1 MMNTLPEAVGS
12 QETQQMDFR
21 LIIAS
26 SCLFVAACA
35 SPGLHEPSRDI
46 DKPDLLSGEAIFG
59 TPVDSGAVPDPGLFE
74 VDEAMRA
81 FVAEHVGNA
90 RTGRERM
97 RRLLDGMVTSGL
109 MSIDYDD
116 SATKTAPQTFHD
128 RVGNCMSFTSLFVV
142 LAREAGLEV
151 TFQIVAVPPTWY
163 ADSDLI
169 ILNDHVNA
177 LVRQEFGKRVIVDFN
192 ATELKGNY
200 ETEPVSDA
208 YAQALYFNNIAMDA
222 LRERDYEQ
230 AFRLL
235 KKAIQTHPDIAGNWA
250 NLGVIYSRNK
260 LHDHAIAAYSVALDI
275 DSKHRPSLNNLAYL
289 YRSLGDD
296 EKAEYYAKR
305 IRRYNNQNP
314 YYHYYQALASYRDGE
329 YQLAE
334 SQLKRALWL
343 KSTEHN
349 FYKLRGLIAE
359 ATGDTDLALYS
370 FTRAHELAAFS
381 DAQSIYSAK
390 IEMLKNRD

>member
-1 MMNTLPEAVGS
+1 MN
-12 QETQQMDFR
+12 FR
-21 LIIAS
+21 LIVVS

-35 SPGLHEPSRDI
+35 SPGLHGPSRDI
-46 DKPDLLSGEAIFG
+46 DRTELLSGDAIFG
-59 TPVDSGAVPDPGLFE
+59 MPIDSSTVPDPGLFE

-90 RTGRERM
+90 RTERERL

-151 TFQIVAVPPTWY
+151 TFQEVAVPPVWY
-163 ADSDLI
+163 ADSDLV
-169 ILNDHVNA
+169 ILNGHVNA
-177 LVRQEFGKRVIVDFN
+177 LVRQKFEKRIVVDFN
-192 ATELKGNY
+192 AIEFKGDY
-200 ETEPVSDA
+200 ETEPVSDT
-208 YAQALYFNNIAMDA
+208 YAQALFFNNIAMDA
-222 LRERDYEQ
+222 LREGDHEE

-235 KKAIQTHPDIAGNWA
+235 KKAIKAHPEIAANWA
-250 NLGVIYSRNK
+250 NLGVIYSRNA
-260 LHDHAIAAYSVALDI
+260 LYDHAIRAYSVALDI
-275 DSKHRPSLNNLAYL
+275 NNKHRPSLNNLASL
-289 YRSLGDD
+289 YRSLGD
-296 EKAEYYAKR
+296 EERAEYYAKR
-305 IRRYNNQNP
+305 IRRYNSQNP
-314 YYHYYQALASYRDGE
+314 YYHSYQALASSQGGD

-334 SQLKRALWL
+334 SQLKRALRL

-349 FYKLRGLIAE
+349 FYRLRGLIAE

-390 IEMLKNRD
+390 IELLRNSD